1 MKKILFLLLI
11 PFAIYG
17 QITVVGDTIDLKN
30 TKGSNILLMQHYASG
45 TNNGGGFFIRVD
57 SAYIEDGTNA
67 FDYPYDGSQWVRL
80 NLVDQYVR
88 PSTSNNSVGIWNT
101 NAYTPISQDS
111 LINLLLPS
119 TKVGTDVFTT
129 TAETDTVT
137 ISGALATDIYFVTG
151 QFTSAIDQQDILH
164 WEALAGKLVVHR
176 MAAGESALKYSWLRI
191 PSL

>member
-67 FDYPYDGSQWVRL
+67 FDYPL
-80 NLVDQYVR
+80 
-88 PSTSNNSVGIWNT
+88 
-101 NAYTPISQDS
+101 SQDS

-151 QFTSAIDQQDILH
+151 QFTSAIDQQDILQ